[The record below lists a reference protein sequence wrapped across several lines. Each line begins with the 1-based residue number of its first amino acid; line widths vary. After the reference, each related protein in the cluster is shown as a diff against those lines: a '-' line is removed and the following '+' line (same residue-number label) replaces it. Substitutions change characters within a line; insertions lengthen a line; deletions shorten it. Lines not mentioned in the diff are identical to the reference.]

1 MQLLELGWQLL
12 GNKDMDELRGHKGKA
27 SKTLLMST
35 PGIILT
41 SPRTPHDPA
50 ASPCSLLV
58 HFLMLLPFF
67 SAWRLSLQWKFSSQ
81 NSANQM
87 FRRLLSSVLL
97 EK

>member
-1 MQLLELGWQLL
+1 ML
-12 GNKDMDELRGHKGKA
+12 KGHKGKA
-27 SKTLLMST
+27 SKTFLMPALGSL
-35 PGIILT
+35 P
-41 SPRTPHDPA
+41 SPSRPCAPCAIQHHVPVSLR
-50 ASPCSLLV
+50 SPTESPQLLLV

-67 SAWRLSLQWKFSSQ
+67 SACRLSLQWKFSSQ

>member
-1 MQLLELGWQLL
+1 MLNMAPKSLVCKKPPEL
-12 GNKDMDELRGHKGKA
+12 
-27 SKTLLMST
+27 
-35 PGIILT
+35 
-41 SPRTPHDPA
+41 
-50 ASPCSLLV
+50 LLV

-67 SAWRLSLQWKFSSQ
+67 SACRLSLQWKFSSQ